1 METKYL
7 EIIPKAGLTSQERAD
22 EINAELYDISRPDSI
37 SAGDTTNAMFS
48 VVHKEGL
55 NSIMVADNSFIPVH
69 PDKDLAPLVSL
80 FPDLTQGEINGLV
93 AYINSQNG
101 IHFYD
106 ILPSNTK
113 EITKQYFEDNYLQ
126 QENDNT

>member
-1 METKYL
+1 
-7 EIIPKAGLTSQERAD
+7 
-22 EINAELYDISRPDSI
+22 
-37 SAGDTTNAMFS
+37 
-48 VVHKEGL
+48 
-55 NSIMVADNSFIPVH
+55 MVADNSFIPVH

-80 FPDLTQGEINGLV
+80 FPDLTQGEISGLV
-93 AYINSQNG
+93 AYINSQSG
-101 IHFYD
+101 IYFYD